1 MRHLFNI
8 CCFLVLLGGSTLHAW
23 GQTPVQPAR
32 FELAITTSNSDVHV
46 FPLPDSSAVLLVRKD
61 AFLST
66 QDSYTFHKLG
76 ANLQERWQRP
86 FKVDT
91 QYQLV
96 LSGTEANQIYALF
109 QSNYQA
115 DHLLLVQ
122 LDGSRGTTRTVK
134 IDTRVS
140 RDVFDLKILSGRVFI
155 TTLVNQHVTILH
167 INPETGQFQ
176 FLPSVYETLPTQFTF
191 LADSVTKRAEV
202 ILTQTNGFKS
212 RLQVKQLS
220 PHGTLLRT
228 EFVQTESDRNLIAA
242 QISPGDSTARLLAG
256 TYTLR
261 DLQYSQGL
269 FAADLTAGVTATGA
283 RKSLRFYDFFT
294 FKHFFDFMNPVR
306 EARLRER
313 GARRKA
319 AGTPMRLHYRLLMHD
334 MLPTP
339 EGYVLVAEVYYPRYR
354 YDNANGALMLSSYRQ
369 FEGYR
374 TTHAIACGFDKQ
386 GNLLWDNTFVL
397 KDNWSYE
404 LAPTVRERLLPD
416 GRLALTYVID
426 HKIHYKIIDR
436 TTPAPNDLLVPVK
449 SNMSGLKEKLTDTQQ
464 EAVLPWYGGRFL
476 VYGYQHVRPEKG
488 ESRSVFFINSLAFQ
502 Q

>member
-1 MRHLFNI
+1 MRYLFYT
-8 CCFLVLLGGSTLHAW
+8 CCFLVVLGGSTPRAW
-23 GQTPVQPAR
+23 GQAPVQPAR
-32 FELAITTSNSDVHV
+32 FELAITPGNSDVSV

-61 AFLST
+61 AFLSP
-66 QDSYTFHKLG
+66 QDSYTFHKL
-76 ANLQERWQRP
+76 NTRLQERWQHSI
-86 FKVDT
+86 KMET
-91 QYQLV
+91 QYQQV
-96 LSGTEANQIYALF
+96 LSGTEGNQVYVLF
-109 QSNYQA
+109 QSNYLPSR
-115 DHLLLVQ
+115 LLLVH
-122 LDGSRGTTRTVK
+122 LDGNRGTTRLVK

-140 RDVFDLKILSGRVFI
+140 RDLFDLKVLAGRVFV
-155 TTLVNQHVTILH
+155 TTLVSQHVTILH
-167 INPETGQFQ
+167 INPESGEFQ
-176 FLPSVYETLPTQFTF
+176 FLPSVYESLPAQFTF

-202 ILTQTNGFKS
+202 ILTQTNGLKS

-220 PHGTLLRT
+220 PHGNLLRT
-228 EFVQTESDRNLIAA
+228 EFVQTESDRNLISA
-242 QISPGDSTARLLAG
+242 QISSGDSTSRILAG

-283 RKSLRFYDFFT
+283 RKSLRFYDFLA

-319 AGTPMRLHYRLLMHD
+319 AGVPMRLHYRLLMHD

-339 EGYVLVAEVYYPRYR
+339 QGYIMVAEVYYPRYR
-354 YDNANGALMLSSYRQ
+354 YDNVSGSLGLSNTRQ

-416 GRLALTYVID
+416 GRLALAYIID

-436 TTPAPNDLLVPVK
+436 TAPAPNDLQVPVR
-449 SNMSGLKEKLTDTQQ
+449 SSLSDLKEKLSDTQQ
-464 EAVLPWYGGRFL
+464 EEVLPWFGSRFL

-488 ESRSVFFINSLAFQ
+488 ESRSVFFVNSLAFEQ
-502 Q
+502 